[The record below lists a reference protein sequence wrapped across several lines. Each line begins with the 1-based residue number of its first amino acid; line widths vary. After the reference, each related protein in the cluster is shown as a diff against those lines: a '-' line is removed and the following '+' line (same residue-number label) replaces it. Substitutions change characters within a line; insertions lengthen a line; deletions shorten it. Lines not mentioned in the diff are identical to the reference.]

1 MSRSIKS
8 HELQQ
13 IKLALKK
20 FPDGASLAQVQ
31 EETGLQTGERTI
43 HRRLKEL
50 VALGEVQVTGSA
62 RSTRYALTV
71 QSLSTTTATTTVPAN
86 NLSLSTE
93 ANEMLTMVT
102 RPLQQRTPVSYH
114 RDFLEN
120 YEPNQ
125 TSYLSNDDKKKLAQI
140 GQTGNT
146 GLPAGTYDKDI
157 LNRLL
162 IDLSWN
168 SSRLE
173 GNTYTLL
180 DTERLLAGGME
191 AENKS
196 SLEAQ
201 MILNHKDAIE
211 FIINGATEIE
221 INRYTIL
228 SLHALLSDNLL
239 PDPAASGRLRNHPV
253 GITKSVYTPLA
264 IPQLIEEMFE
274 LVLTKAA
281 RVKDPFEQ
289 SFFLMVHLPYLQ
301 PFDDVNKRVSR
312 LAANIPFVKHNLSPL
327 SFIDVP
333 RDVYVNGQLAVY
345 EFNRVELMKEVY
357 IWAYE
362 RSAARYASVRQSIG
376 EPDQFRLRYR
386 QVLRSVVSEII
397 KNALDS
403 KTASGYIANYAE
415 KIPASDRQKFI
426 EIVETELLSLH
437 DGNFARYYIQPSE
450 FTKWKESW
458 HINIL

>member
-1 MSRSIKS
+1 MSRSTKLL
-8 HELQQ
+8 ELQQ
-13 IKLALKK
+13 IRQALKI
-20 FPDGASLAQVQ
+20 FPDGASLDQVQ
-31 EETGLQTGERTI
+31 EETGIKTGERTI

-50 VALGEVQVTGSA
+50 IALGEVQVTGSA
-62 RSTRYALTV
+62 RLTRYSLVA
-71 QSLSTTTATTTVPAN
+71 QSLSTTTATTVPPGIIP
-86 NLSLSTE
+86 LSEE
-93 ANEMLTMVT
+93 AQQVLTMVA

-114 RDFLEN
+114 REFLEN
-120 YEPNQ
+120 YDPNH
-125 TSYLSNDDKKKLAQI
+125 TSYLTNADKEKLAQI
-140 GQTGNT
+140 GQTGNE
-146 GLPAGTYDKDI
+146 GLPAGTYKKEI
-157 LNRLL
+157 MNRLL

-180 DTERLLAGGME
+180 DTERLLVEGIE

-201 MILNHKDAIE
+201 MILNHKAAIE
-211 FIINGATEIE
+211 FIINGAAEIE

-228 SLHALLSDNLL
+228 NLHALLSDNLL
-239 PDPAASGRLRNHPV
+239 PDPAASGRLRSHPV
-253 GITKSVYTPLA
+253 GISKSVYTPLA

-274 LVLTKAA
+274 LVLAKAA
-281 RVKDPFEQ
+281 RITDPFEQ
-289 SFFLMVHLPYLQ
+289 SFFIMVHLPYLQ

-333 RDVYVNGQLAVY
+333 KDMYVNGQLAVY

-376 EPDQFRLRYR
+376 EPDHFKLKYR
-386 QVLRSVVSEII
+386 QDLRTLISKIV
-397 KNALDS
+397 KNAFDS
-403 KTASGYIANYAE
+403 KTASAYIANYAE
-415 KIPASDRQKFI
+415 NVPEPDRQKFV
-426 EIVETELLSLH
+426 EIVDTELLSLH
-437 DGNFARYYIQPSE
+437 EGNFARYYISPSE
-450 FTKWKESW
+450 FKRWKESW
-458 HINIL
+458 HLKVI